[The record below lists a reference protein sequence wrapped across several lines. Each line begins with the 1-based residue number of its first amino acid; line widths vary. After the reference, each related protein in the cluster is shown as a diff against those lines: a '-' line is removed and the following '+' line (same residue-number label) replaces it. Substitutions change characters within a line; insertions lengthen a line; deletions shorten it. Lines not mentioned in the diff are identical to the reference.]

1 MVFFLPFHH
10 TSLCAGL
17 ICRHEMQ
24 WHQWINCKK
33 CSRRAISLIVWHCV
47 CCLLPLLFS
56 SRYLWGP
63 LAPEAMKP
71 LGGGPWC
78 RWHLCPLRFAH
89 SPSSLC
95 VFMQLATWDSLHGL
109 NGSLKESRIENGM
122 QGVTIK
128 VVTLLVGFITVYTV
142 MEWLQEG
149 AKITKKNKYFCYYH
163 ILFVCSYTSDCNSW
177 THNYYKSMNIY
188 FIDLFFLLTFWRTV
202 NIPL

>member
-10 TSLCAGL
+10 KSLCAGL

-33 CSRRAISLIVWHCV
+33 CSRRAISLIVRHCV
-47 CCLLPLLFS
+47 CCLPPLLSS

-71 LGGGPWC
+71 LGGGPWR

-128 VVTLLVGFITVYTV
+128 VVTLLVSFITVYRD

-149 AKITKKNKYFCYYH
+149 TKITKATKSAQYELYMLLY
-163 ILFVCSYTSDCNSW
+163 LVC
-177 THNYYKSMNIY
+177 
-188 FIDLFFLLTFWRTV
+188 L
-202 NIPL
+202 